1 MTANKFTGKEL
12 DKETGLYYF
21 GARYYDARMSRWIST
36 DPALAEGKYFPKPN
50 DYDTEHDFYWYI
62 ANINIKKIPGIGGV
76 YNPINLNVYNYAS
89 NNPIRY
95 IDPDGKLILLGCSG
109 KNEGGTQF
117 VNAMMEWAS
126 EQGIELDDRSIKEL
140 KRVGNDLNMVGDAK
154 KFLFI
159 ASVYAAALDSLS
171 YGSDV
176 KDKVIALANMAGLT
190 SEKLPDEIATALG
203 AMDYKQ
209 LGIIAQGMN
218 LVTAYSSEENAQMLE
233 VYYDSQ
239 GNKALSEFW
248 GKVAEIMGNIRYDTA
263 ESIVEKTNR
272 KNK

>member
-1 MTANKFTGKEL
+1 
-12 DKETGLYYF
+12 
-21 GARYYDARMSRWIST
+21 
-36 DPALAEGKYFPKPN
+36 
-50 DYDTEHDFYWYI
+50 
-62 ANINIKKIPGIGGV
+62 
-76 YNPINLNVYNYAS
+76 
-89 NNPIRY
+89 
-95 IDPDGKLILLGCSG
+95 LILLGCSG

-263 ESIVEKTNR
+263 ESIIEKTNR